1 MNRQEAGRLGGRP
14 KLQTL
19 EERQLYLARKLKRS
33 KPPSGLKELA
43 RLWELQRSK
52 PEIIRAG
59 GSG

>member
-19 EERQLYLARKLKRS
+19 QERQLNLAGISERS
-33 KPPSGLKELA
+33 KPPSGLNELA

-52 PEIIRAG
+52 PEIIRVG